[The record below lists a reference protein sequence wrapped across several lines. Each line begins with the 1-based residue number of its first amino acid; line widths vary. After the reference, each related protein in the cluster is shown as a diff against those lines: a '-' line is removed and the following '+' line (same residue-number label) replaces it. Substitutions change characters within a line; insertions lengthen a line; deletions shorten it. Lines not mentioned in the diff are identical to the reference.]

1 MENQFSAQSLL
12 NYLLELSIENDLNNV
27 MVYFRTDRDSEVQ
40 IVNFAEEDL
49 YDDDTNSILNSIMLL
64 SNDEEI

>member
-12 NYLLELSIENDLNNV
+12 NYLLELSLENDLNNV

-49 YDDDTNSILNSIMLL
+49 YDDHTNSILNSIMLL
-64 SNDEEI
+64 SNDSEI

>member
-12 NYLLELSIENDLNNV
+12 NYLLELSLENDLNNV

-64 SNDEEI
+64 SNDSEI